1 MPIFD
6 RSRMWSLGV
15 IGLVVSLLATPL
27 IPLRASSSQ
36 QNKLTLTDCQYEIG
50 YGKDKQALA
59 AKCGTLSV
67 PEDRSNPANRQIELH
82 VRVLPKRDAAS
93 TATPVFHFEGGPG
106 GSAISAYASWVA
118 AYEVINA
125 ERDIVLID
133 QRGTGSS
140 ASLQCTEASEVATKD
155 LAETVEGKDALNLT
169 VKRMQACLKRLSKTN
184 DPAFYNSLSMAD
196 DTDDVR
202 AALGY
207 DQINIFGN
215 SYGTWLA
222 QAYLRRHA
230 DHVASVTLD
239 SPTGPWNNF
248 PLAAGTS
255 GQLSL
260 DNVIALCEADADCN
274 KLYPNLQLA
283 LDKTLANL
291 DAKPARASGAG
302 GITGTTYTV
311 WMNRERFLSGL
322 FSSLYSNSNFGT
334 IPKTITDASKGN
346 YTAIASALASAAEAA
361 DDISQGLYYSV
372 MCSEWV
378 PFLTAETIGRY
389 DLTQFNSLAA
399 TAVGEFRAV
408 CDVWRAGEIS
418 AEEVSPL
425 KSDKPILILQGAF
438 DPITPVSFGEETQSR
453 YANSTLA
460 IFPYQGHGPM
470 VFNRCAQQI
479 FEAFLDQP
487 ASKLDTGCVAQ
498 DVKPLFN
505 GTVKFDLVPFSDPA
519 VPVRLRIP
527 SGWQYDAKRSTP
539 EMTFFNSP
547 DGLQALGVATFTGKT
562 PAQIDA
568 LLKPIIAKAYGPTYS
583 QLTLDVLGSRV
594 IQQSVAGKDQTSV
607 GIMAIAGLFGNYTV
621 IWYAAPSA
629 YIGSTVEPILQV
641 ISSIAPTR

>member
-1 MPIFD
+1 
-6 RSRMWSLGV
+6 MWNLGV
-15 IGLVVSLLATPL
+15 IGLIVSLLATPL
-27 IPLRASSSQ
+27 IPLQASSSQ

-59 AKCGTLSV
+59 AKCGILSV
-67 PEDRSNPANRQIELH
+67 PEDRSNPSSRQIEIH
-82 VRVLPKRDAAS
+82 VRVLPKRNAAS

-106 GSAISAYASWVA
+106 GSAIKAYASWVA
-118 AYEVINA
+118 AYEAINA

-140 ASLQCTEASEVATKD
+140 ASLQCTEISGVATKD
-155 LAETVEGKDALNLT
+155 LAETVEGKAALNLT
-169 VKRMQACLKRLSKTN
+169 VERMQACLKRLSKTN

-196 DTDDVR
+196 DTDAVR

-239 SPTGPWNNF
+239 SPTGPWNAF

-260 DNVIALCEADADCN
+260 DNVIALCEADVDCN
-274 KLYPNLQLA
+274 KLYPNLKQA
-283 LDKTLANL
+283 LEKALANL
-291 DAKPARASGAG
+291 DGKPVRASGTG

-311 WMNRERFLSGL
+311 WINRERLLGAL

-346 YTAIASALASAAEAA
+346 YTAIASAIASAAEAA
-361 DDISQGLYYSV
+361 EDISQGLYYSV

-378 PFLTAETIGRY
+378 PFLTDDTIKRY
-389 DLTQFNSLAA
+389 DLTQFNGISA
-399 TAVGEFRAV
+399 TAVDEFRSV
-408 CDVWRAGEIS
+408 CKVWRAGEVS
-418 AEEVSPL
+418 ADEVSPL
-425 KSDKPILILQGAF
+425 KSEKPILILQGAF
-438 DPITPVSFGEETQSR
+438 DPITPVSFGKETQSR
-453 YANSTLA
+453 YPNSTLA

-470 VFNRCAQQI
+470 VFNRCAQRI

-487 ASKLDTGCVAQ
+487 AGKLDTSCTAK
-498 DVKPLFN
+498 DIKPLFS
-505 GTVKFDLVPFSDPA
+505 GTVKFDFVPFSDPA
-519 VPVRLRIP
+519 VPISLRIP
-527 SGWQYDAKRSTP
+527 AGWQYDANRSTK

-547 DGLQALGVATFTGKT
+547 DGLQAIGVATFTGKT

-568 LLKPIIAKAYGPTYS
+568 LLKPIIGKAYGPTYN

-594 IQQSVAGKDQTSV
+594 IQQSVAGKDRTSV
-607 GIMAIAGLFGNYTV
+607 SILAIAGLFGNYTV
-621 IWYAAPSA
+621 FWYAAPSA

-641 ISSIAPTR
+641 ISSIAPRR